1 MDTSKLVRS
10 VKMTNATIEAAAR
23 TATQKI
29 STGAL
34 LRLNEVAALLDVA
47 PATVHRLALP
57 SIRLGHSLRFSPAD
71 VTLLIEAS
79 KEPLAA

>member
-1 MDTSKLVRS
+1 
-10 VKMTNATIEAAAR
+10 MTHATIEDAAH

-29 STGAL
+29 ASGAL

-57 SIRLGHSLRFSPAD
+57 SIRLGHSLRFDPAD
-71 VTLLIEAS
+71 VAHLIETS
-79 KEPLAA
+79 KEPQAA